1 MKLSNKKMLEFAKID
16 FASKKLPVKLAY
28 ALSLNI
34 EAVRT
39 ALKAY
44 DTQRINLVN
53 EYAKKDEE
61 GKPII
66 ADDNYVIED
75 VAKWVA
81 AIDELLMA
89 EADVVITTID
99 LNDLEKCDSPDFDS
113 LSVEELSAIGFM
125 IA

>member
-1 MKLSNKKMLEFAKID
+1 MKFSILIPVYNVENFLKRCLDSVLNQTLKDIEIVCGEYEKLANLMLE
-16 FASKKLPVKLAY
+16 
-28 ALSLNI
+28 
-34 EAVRT
+34 
-39 ALKAY
+39 
-44 DTQRINLVN
+44 
-53 EYAKKDEE
+53 KDEE

-75 VAKWVA
+75 AAKWVA